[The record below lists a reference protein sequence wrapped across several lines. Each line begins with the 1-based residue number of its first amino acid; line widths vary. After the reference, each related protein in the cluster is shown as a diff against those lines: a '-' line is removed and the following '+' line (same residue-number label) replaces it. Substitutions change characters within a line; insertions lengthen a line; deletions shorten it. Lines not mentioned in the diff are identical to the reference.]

1 MLKSIRLGAAGV
13 AIAATLGMTSAA
25 HAVTAEAHA
34 TAEILEQLTLAE
46 VNALDFGVIAVNGAG
61 TVVVAPNSTVTC
73 GANLICTGTA
83 AAGQLTVDG
92 SAGATVA
99 ISLPSTATTLNNI
112 PASESMDVTGLT
124 LSNATLVLSGSPDAF
139 TVGGTLSVA
148 AGQAAGTY
156 TGTFD
161 VEVEYQ

>member
-83 AAGQLTVDG
+83 AAASLTVTG
-92 SAGATVA
+92 SDGATVGVT
-99 ISLPSTATTLNNI
+99 LPSGSVDLIGPGAPMALSSFTASATTLTL
-112 PASESMDVTGLT
+112 TG
-124 LSNATLVLSGSPDAF
+124 GDAIF
-139 TVGGTLSVA
+139 TVGGTLAVA

-156 TGTFD
+156 NGEFP
-161 VEVEYQ
+161 VSVEYQ